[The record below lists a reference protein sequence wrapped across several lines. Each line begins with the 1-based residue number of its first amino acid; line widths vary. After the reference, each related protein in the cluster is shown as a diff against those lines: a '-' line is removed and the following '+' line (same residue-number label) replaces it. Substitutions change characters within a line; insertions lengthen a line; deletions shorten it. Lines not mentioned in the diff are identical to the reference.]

1 MVGAA
6 AGKDV
11 GAKVT
16 SAVHAAGDFWHNTL
30 LWDRVGDLQAGL
42 YTNIERDLIK
52 NGMDPRAAGIEAAHF
67 ANLYAGAIP
76 NESMSNMLRKTANVL
91 LFSRS
96 FTMSNMGAMQA
107 MARGLPPEMQAQIRR
122 DVGDLGLQAAQ
133 GSARRKAIGMFMMDV
148 GLAWGAMALL
158 RAGIQGMQGQSL
170 DDIEQGY
177 LDRFNGLLARTE
189 ENPLSVINPLD
200 DLAQLGPGGDNEP
213 GKENRVLTGYDSQGT
228 AQYLR
233 LPFGKTAEE
242 LSGYSTDPM
251 KVLTNKESTLLRP
264 ALQWAT
270 NDLGYGK
277 RLYNPDDPAYK
288 KAAKVI
294 WNFLSQ
300 QVPLDTIQSAA
311 RMGTGNTEDQDMTKV
326 VGAITGFTTSHGARG
341 GPEVGMEY
349 QVKREKQARIAD
361 AMPDAMQSINRAVRL
376 ETTDP
381 TKSGEL
387 YDEAIERLREAGLTD
402 KEIGARIK
410 MARDPRAGH
419 LTPKAMR
426 SLYENASD
434 EEQRRLEAYQRDT
447 AAAGVDE

>member
-1 MVGAA
+1 
-6 AGKDV
+6 
-11 GAKVT
+11 
-16 SAVHAAGDFWHNTL
+16 
-30 LWDRVGDLQAGL
+30 
-42 YTNIERDLIK
+42 
-52 NGMDPRAAGIEAAHF
+52 
-67 ANLYAGAIP
+67 
-76 NESMSNMLRKTANVL
+76 MSNMLRKTANVL

-177 LDRFNGLLARTE
+177 LDRFNGLLARAE